1 MIQLVLIA
9 LCSLG
14 CLIALVSVIGSLID
28 CIRRAGQG
36 RPFLEPV
43 VVVSQDGEQFSLP
56 SGLVQVHHLG
66 DKFHLSVEDEVQA

>member
-14 CLIALVSVIGSLID
+14 CLIALVSVVGSLID
-28 CIRRAGQG
+28 CLRRAGQG

-43 VVVSQDGEQFSLP
+43 VVVSQDGEQLLLP
-56 SGLVQVHHLG
+56 SGLVQVHRLATR
-66 DKFHLSVEDEVQA
+66 LSPSVEDEVQA

>member
-1 MIQLVLIA
+1 MIQLILIA

-14 CLIALVSVIGSLID
+14 CLIALVSGIGSLID

-43 VVVSQDGEQFSLP
+43 VVVSQDGKPHSLP
-56 SGLVQVHHLG
+56 FGLVQVHHLATQVPP
-66 DKFHLSVEDEVQA
+66 SVEDEVQA

>member
-14 CLIALVSVIGSLID
+14 CLIALVSVVGSLID
-28 CIRRAGQG
+28 CLRRAGQG

-43 VVVSQDGEQFSLP
+43 VVVSQHGEQFSLL
-56 SGLVQVHHLG
+56 SGLVQVHHLATS
-66 DKFHLSVEDEVQA
+66 LPMPVEDEVQA

>member
-14 CLIALVSVIGSLID
+14 CLIALVSGIGSLID

-43 VVVSQDGEQFSLP
+43 VVLSQDGEQLSLP
-56 SGLVQVHHLG
+56 SGLVQVYQLATHLPT
-66 DKFHLSVEDEVQA
+66 SVEDEVQA